1 MKQEIKEAKTVK
13 EVKEVKSSIIRD
25 IIYLLRDFLIVDVK
39 EFLKNILST
48 VKALLRLVLLT
59 VTFFF
64 SGLNNVLFAGRE
76 ICDFDFVFDYLK
88 QDLDKLSY
96 IDKLNA
102 QIGDFEDDME
112 DGYIII
118 EGEEDEE
125 D

>member
-1 MKQEIKEAKTVK
+1 MKQVFQNTT
-13 EVKEVKSSIIRD
+13 RD
-25 IIYLLRDFLIVDVK
+25 VIYVVRDFLIVDIK
-39 EFLKNILST
+39 EFLRNLFST
-48 VKALLRLVLLT
+48 IKALLRLILLT

-76 ICDFDFVFDYLK
+76 ICDFDFVYDYLK

-102 QIGDFEDDME
+102 QIGDFENSTE
-112 DGYIII
+112 DGYNIM
-118 EGEEDEE
+118 EGGEDEE